1 MKKFVFSFIVVLL
14 GFGRALAIL
23 PPDEG
28 MWMPLL
34 ISGNY
39 AEMQRMGIKLKPEDI
54 YSINQSSIKDAV
66 VWFGGGC
73 TGEIVSKEGLLFT
86 NHHCG
91 YGSISALSSKENDYL
106 KNGFWAKNKSEELPA
121 QGLTVSILQRMEDV
135 TNRVLAELNG
145 LNPEERSQKINV
157 IFKKIQDEAIKG
169 TTQNAI
175 VREMYRGSEYYLFV
189 FETFKDIRLVGT
201 PNSSIGKFGGDTD
214 NWMWPRHTGDFSI
227 FRIYANKDNKPA
239 AYAADNVPYK
249 PKHSLPVSL
258 KGYKENDFAFIMGFP
273 GRTNRYLSSKNM
285 QFNLEV
291 SNPAIIDG
299 LGLRTRTIKKAMDA
313 NKDVQ
318 LAYASNYASL
328 MNTYKYYI
336 GQTEGLNRLNVI
348 AQKAAQEAEFMKWV
362 NADQARIQKYGTVLQ
377 EIDRLYNENRNDL
390 KHFQYLT
397 LCINASKASGMWQKY
412 GNYLKMMMDTAVKPD
427 QLKAENEKLSKDL
440 ENSFKGFFPDVDK
453 EVFARLLELYI
464 KTIPA
469 KEVPEAVLSQIAKYK
484 GKTLGES
491 IDKLAANIYTKSI
504 FLNKEKTQA
513 FLAKPNAKIMAKDP
527 LISFFKSFEKTA
539 DALSAK
545 SNAIRI
551 QTNEPYQ
558 KYIQALREMN
568 PSKSFYPDANS
579 SIRYTYGKVS
589 DYSPKDAVDFSYY
602 TTSEG
607 ILEKMDNNNEEFEV
621 PAKLEELLR
630 KRDFGRYAE
639 NGKLHVAFLSDNDI
653 TGGNSGSPVINGNGE
668 LIGIAFD
675 GNWEA
680 MTGDLVYDG
689 ELKRTI
695 SVDIRYVLFI
705 IDKYAGASNL
715 INELNIVN

>member
-1 MKKFVFSFIVVLL
+1 
-14 GFGRALAIL
+14 
-23 PPDEG
+23 
-28 MWMPLL
+28 
-34 ISGNY
+34 
-39 AEMQRMGIKLKPEDI
+39 
-54 YSINQSSIKDAV
+54 
-66 VWFGGGC
+66 
-73 TGEIVSKEGLLFT
+73 
-86 NHHCG
+86 
-91 YGSISALSSKENDYL
+91 
-106 KNGFWAKNKSEELPA
+106 
-121 QGLTVSILQRMEDV
+121 
-135 TNRVLAELNG
+135 
-145 LNPEERSQKINV
+145 
-157 IFKKIQDEAIKG
+157 
-169 TTQNAI
+169 
-175 VREMYRGSEYYLFV
+175 
-189 FETFKDIRLVGT
+189 
-201 PNSSIGKFGGDTD
+201 
-214 NWMWPRHTGDFSI
+214 
-227 FRIYANKDNKPA
+227 
-239 AYAADNVPYK
+239 
-249 PKHSLPVSL
+249 
-258 KGYKENDFAFIMGFP
+258 
-273 GRTNRYLSSKNM
+273 
-285 QFNLEV
+285 
-291 SNPAIIDG
+291 
-299 LGLRTRTIKKAMDA
+299 
-313 NKDVQ
+313 
-318 LAYASNYASL
+318 
-328 MNTYKYYI
+328 
-336 GQTEGLNRLNVI
+336 
-348 AQKAAQEAEFMKWV
+348 
-362 NADQARIQKYGTVLQ
+362 
-377 EIDRLYNENRNDL
+377 
-390 KHFQYLT
+390 
-397 LCINASKASGMWQKY
+397 MWQKY